1 MASLAD
7 LYVGLKV
14 NASGFTSGLKRAK
27 DDLAGFAS
35 GVGKIGG
42 IASAALA
49 SIGGMVGAAGLTVL
63 TKQSMTA
70 MDKVSKLSDQLG
82 ISTESLTSFHHAA
95 ELTGAGAEAMDKG
108 LAKMAINLTNAAEG
122 SGPASDALKILG
134 LNIDDIMKMSPD
146 KQFASIA
153 DAMGKIPNQS
163 QKNALAMDI
172 FGKSGMALV
181 NTMAMG
187 SKGLA
192 DTTDEA
198 KKLGISFTRVD
209 GAKIEMANDALTRM
223 GSVFTGIGNTVAIA
237 VAPYIKYLSDQFTSL
252 ATEGGGI
259 GTRIVDAFKWVGKSI
274 IGITDYLNLAKAG
287 FFGLASGGMT
297 MAETIIGYGLE
308 PLLKVFGRMADTLN
322 LMKGGLYGIASVA
335 VEVFGSTFTKV
346 VREAYIFALDKYN
359 NLLRATGHISDAEER
374 KRFGQTRINAQN
386 IANID
391 PGLAQSLAAKS
402 QTAYENFQAG
412 TISSSIANIGGRG
425 LSDMR
430 VAAGEMAKSFADQSV
445 AAYGAYQRGDMQN
458 SLNDFIASIAEG
470 AQSAAEEIAA
480 NSPALKAASGEL
492 PSTPEAESKSAG
504 KAGGTFWG
512 TFAGGMLAQ
521 AIRPPSEIKEQ
532 LKETK
537 KTNRIL
543 QQILNKDDSA
553 AYA

>member
-63 TKQSMTA
+63 TKQSMA
-70 MDKVSKLSDQLG
+70 AIDSVSKFSDRVG
-82 ISTESLTSFHHAA
+82 ISTESLTAFKHAA
-95 ELTGAGAEAMDKG
+95 ELTGAGSEAMNKG
-108 LAKMAINLTNAAEG
+108 LEKMSSNIGEAVQGTGTAKDAIE
-122 SGPASDALKILG
+122 SLG
-134 LNIDDIMKMSPD
+134 ISITDIANMSPD
-146 KQFASIA
+146 RQFKTIA
-153 DAMGKIPNQS
+153 DAMNKVENS
-163 QKNALAMDI
+163 SVKNALAADI
-172 FGKSGMALV
+172 FGSSGQALI
-181 NTMAMG
+181 NTLALG
-187 SKGLA
+187 SKGLSEME
-192 DTTDEA
+192 TEA
-198 KKLGISFTRVD
+198 NKLGVSFSRVD

-223 GSVFTGIGNTVAIA
+223 GSVFTGIGNQIAIA
-237 VAPYIKYLSDQFTSL
+237 VSPYIKYLADQFTDLS
-252 ATEGGGI
+252 ASGGGI

-274 IGITDYLNLAKAG
+274 IGVSDYLNLAKAG
-287 FFGLASGGMT
+287 FFALASGGMT
-297 MAETIIGYGLE
+297 MAETIIGYGIE

-359 NLLRATGHISDAEER
+359 NLLRATGRISDAEER

-458 SLNDFIASIAEG
+458 GLNDLIASIAEG

-512 TFAGGMLAQ
+512 TFSGGMLAQ
-521 AIRPPSEIKEQ
+521 AIKPSSEIKEQ
-532 LKETK
+532 IKETK

-543 QQILNKDDSA
+543 QQILEKDSDA